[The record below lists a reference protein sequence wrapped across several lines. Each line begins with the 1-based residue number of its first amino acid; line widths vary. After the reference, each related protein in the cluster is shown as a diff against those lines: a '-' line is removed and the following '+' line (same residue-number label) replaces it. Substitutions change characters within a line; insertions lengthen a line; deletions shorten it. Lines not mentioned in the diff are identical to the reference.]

1 MRPAVT
7 IRSGGTADH
16 GLAGM
21 GFSGEPASRGATV
34 PGMPDAPRM
43 YRALRRIVPPV
54 ANPYLHLKIEGL
66 ENMPETRPAILACNH
81 LSFIDSIVLP
91 LHVARPVYFLGKADY
106 WDSWRT
112 RWFFQGT
119 GVVPVHRGGD
129 GKGEDS
135 LRTGVEILREGDLLG
150 IYPEGTRSP
159 DGRLYRGKTGPV
171 RMALEA
177 DVPIIPCA
185 VLGSE
190 RAMPSGTYLPR
201 RQPVTVRYGQ
211 PLDLSRYRDRRTDP
225 FVLRSATD
233 ELMYEIMLLSGQE
246 YVDEYASK
254 VKSGDVDV
262 SSELTDPEADDAEAS
277 SDTAT
282 SRDRREAS

>member
-1 MRPAVT
+1 
-7 IRSGGTADH
+7 
-16 GLAGM
+16 
-21 GFSGEPASRGATV
+21 V
-34 PGMPDAPRM
+34 PGMSDAPRM
-43 YRALRRIVPPV
+43 YRTLKRILPPIV
-54 ANPYLHLKIEGL
+54 NPYLHVQVEGL
-66 ENMPETRPAILACNH
+66 EHVPDRAPAVLACNH

-91 LHVARPVYFLGKADY
+91 VNVPRPVYFLGKADY

-119 GVVPVHRGGD
+119 GVVPVHRGG
-129 GKGEDS
+129 GAKGEDS
-135 LRTGVEILREGDLLG
+135 LKTGVDILGRGDLLG

-177 DVPIIPCA
+177 DVPIIPCG
-185 VLGSE
+185 VIGTDQ
-190 RAMPSGTYLPR
+190 AMPSGSYVPKR
-201 RQPVTVRYGQ
+201 EPVTVRYGQ

-233 ELMYEIMLLSGQE
+233 ELMYEIMMLSEQE
-246 YVDEYASK
+246 YVDEYAAK

-262 SSELTDPEADDAEAS
+262 SSEVDTDLTLELPDLDEVADGGS
-277 SDTAT
+277 
-282 SRDRREAS
+282 DRRAAG

>member
-1 MRPAVT
+1 M
-7 IRSGGTADH
+7 
-16 GLAGM
+16 AGM
-21 GFSGEPASRGATV
+21 S
-34 PGMPDAPRM
+34 DAPRM
-43 YRALRRIVPPV
+43 YRALRKVLPPV
-54 ANPYLHLKIEGL
+54 VNPYLHVQLEGIEHV
-66 ENMPETRPAILACNH
+66 PDRVPAILACNH
-81 LSFIDSIVLP
+81 LSFVDSIVLP
-91 LHVARPVYFLGKADY
+91 MNVPRPVYFLGKADY

-112 RWFFQGT
+112 RWFFKGT
-119 GVVPVHRGGD
+119 GVVPVHRGG
-129 GKGEDS
+129 GGQGEDS
-135 LRTGVEILREGDLLG
+135 LKTGVEILGRGDLLG

-185 VLGSE
+185 VAGTE
-190 RAMPSGTYLPR
+190 QAMPTGSYLPR
-201 RQPVTVRYGQ
+201 REPVTVRYGR
-211 PLDLSRYRDRRTDP
+211 PLDLSRFRDRRTDP

-262 SSELTDPEADDAEAS
+262 SNDFADEPVESPSNDAMTDEQ
-277 SDTAT
+277 
-282 SRDRREAS
+282 RRAAG